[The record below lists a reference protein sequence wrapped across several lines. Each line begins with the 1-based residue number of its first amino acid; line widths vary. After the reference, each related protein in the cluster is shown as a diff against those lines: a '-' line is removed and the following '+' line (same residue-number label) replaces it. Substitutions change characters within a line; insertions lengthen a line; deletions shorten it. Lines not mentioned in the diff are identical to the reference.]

1 MKLSVSLPDEDIDF
15 LDAYAQEQG
24 IGSRSAAVHKAV
36 RLLRAV
42 ELSDDYQQAW
52 SDWSESGEDAVWDA
66 ALTDALD
73 S

>member
-1 MKLSVSLPDEDIDF
+1 MKISVSLPDKDIEF

-52 SDWSESGEDAVWDA
+52 SDWSASGEDSVWDV
-66 ALTDALD
+66 ALADGL
-73 S
+73 SS

>member
-1 MKLSVSLPDEDIDF
+1 MKVSVSLPDEDIEF

-24 IGSRSAAVHKAV
+24 IGSRSAVVHKAV

-52 SDWSESGEDAVWDA
+52 SEWSGSGEAAAWDV
-66 ALTDALD
+66 ALADGVGP
-73 S
+73 

>member
-1 MKLSVSLPDEDIDF
+1 MKLSVSLPDEDIEF

-42 ELSDDYQQAW
+42 ELSDEYQQAW
-52 SDWSESGEDAVWDA
+52 NDWNASDEGSVWNA
-66 ALTDALD
+66 ALADGLN

>member
-1 MKLSVSLPDEDIDF
+1 MKLSVSLPDEDIEF
-15 LDAYAQEQG
+15 LDAYAKEQG

-52 SDWSESGEDAVWDA
+52 SDWSASGEDSVWGV
-66 ALTDALD
+66 ALADGL
-73 S
+73 SS

>member
-1 MKLSVSLPDEDIDF
+1 MKVSVSLPDEDIAF
-15 LDAYAQEQG
+15 LDTYAQEQG

-42 ELSDDYQQAW
+42 ALGDDYQQAW
-52 SDWSESGEDAVWDA
+52 SDWSASGEDSVWDA
-66 ALTDALD
+66 ALTDGLN

>member
-24 IGSRSAAVHKAV
+24 IGSRSAAVHEAV

-66 ALTDALD
+66 ALTDALN

>member
-1 MKLSVSLPDEDIDF
+1 MKLSVSLPDDDIEF

-24 IGSRSAAVHKAV
+24 IGSRSAVVHKAV

-52 SDWSESGEDAVWDA
+52 SDWSESDENTVWDA
-66 ALTDALD
+66 ALTDGL
-73 S
+73 SP

>member
-66 ALTDALD
+66 ALTDALN